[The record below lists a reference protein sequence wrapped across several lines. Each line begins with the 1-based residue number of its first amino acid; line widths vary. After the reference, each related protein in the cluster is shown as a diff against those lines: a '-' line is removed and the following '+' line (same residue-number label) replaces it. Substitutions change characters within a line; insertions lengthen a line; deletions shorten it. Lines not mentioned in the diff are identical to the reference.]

1 MTRKEVEARLFEK
14 MQEIMAIA
22 KEYDPDID
30 YLSLTYIM
38 REDKKLED
46 ISINNK
52 YWEREKKIDFYKIL
66 IKRKEVKVNE

>member
-52 YWEREKKIDFYKIL
+52 YWEREKKIDFYKIFDQ
-66 IKRKEVKVNE
+66 EEGGESE

>member
-1 MTRKEVEARLFEK
+1 MTREEVEARLFEK
-14 MQEIMAIA
+14 MHEIVAIA

-30 YLSLTYIM
+30 YLSLTYIN

-52 YWEREKKIDFYKIL
+52 YWERENKIDFYKIFNQ
-66 IKRKEVKVNE
+66 EEGGENE

>member
-52 YWEREKKIDFYKIL
+52 YWERENKIDFFKIFDQ
-66 IKRKEVKVNE
+66 EEGGENE

>member
-1 MTRKEVEARLFEK
+1 MTRAEVEAKLFEK
-14 MQEIMAIA
+14 MQEIVAIA

-38 REDKKLED
+38 RDDKKLED

-52 YWEREKKIDFYKIL
+52 YWERENKIDFFKIFDQ
-66 IKRKEVKVNE
+66 EEGGENE

>member
-38 REDKKLED
+38 REDKKLES

-52 YWEREKKIDFYKIL
+52 YWERENKIDFYKIFDQ
-66 IKRKEVKVNE
+66 EEGGENE

>member
-1 MTRKEVEARLFEK
+1 MTREEVEAKLFEK
-14 MQEIMAIA
+14 MQEIVAIA

-52 YWEREKKIDFYKIL
+52 YWERENKIDFFKIFDQ
-66 IKRKEVKVNE
+66 EEGGENE